1 MNDRRVAAIRS
12 ALEALIESIDAT
24 TRIARWDMA
33 EPVPDSLR
41 AAASQLDSN
50 LALANKLV
58 QGNFSGTPAVTS
70 RLVGTSA
77 AIRQLT
83 QAYDEFRSQNC
94 SSKEEK
100 WDALA
105 SLDAAIDR
113 AREDMREL
121 D

>member
-12 ALEALIESIDAT
+12 ALEVLVESIDASS
-24 TRIARWDMA
+24 RIARWDVSD
-33 EPVPDSLR
+33 PVPDSLR
-41 AAASQLDSN
+41 LAAAQLDAN
-50 LALANKLV
+50 LKLANELV

-70 RLVGTSA
+70 RLIGTSA

-83 QAYDEFRSQNC
+83 SAYDEFRNRNC
-94 SSKEEK
+94 ANNEEN

-105 SLDAAIDR
+105 TLDAAIDR
-113 AREDMREL
+113 AREDMRDL